1 MVINE
6 HDTTIIRDLSK
17 KVRDI
22 AALPI
27 MEERRSMWKRHHRL
41 ERVRPMVLVF
51 PEGSWRELLP
61 DSSLECEGEA
71 AREIEW
77 ELKRRIYEHD
87 HFNQDKPVESRWVVA
102 KVIDNSGWGLESRYI
117 ESSNETG
124 AWGFDPVINEPA
136 DLEKLHY
143 PEITYDPEETQRRLE
158 FAEELLGDIL
168 EVKLKGV
175 SRISFH
181 LMSIYCRLRGLE
193 QVMWDMYDNA
203 EMLHRAMSIL
213 EEGHKRIIKQYEE
226 LDLLDLNNDETYHSS
241 GGVGYTDELP
251 RPDFDGDSNGPHGG
265 GKAGSNPDGASNGNG
280 DKAGSNGGRVRPCD
294 MWASAEA
301 QEMAQVS
308 PAMHAEFI
316 LPYEKRLLKPFGLN
330 GYGCCEDLTN
340 KMEDVFTIP
349 NIRRISISP
358 WANVAR
364 CAEKLKGDYIF
375 SWKPHPG
382 YIAGDFSPEGIRDY
396 IKKALESTRGC
407 VMEMILKDTHT
418 CQHQPDRFDEWTG
431 IAMEL
436 AEQY

>member
-1 MVINE
+1 MGLNNN
-6 HDTTIIRDLSK
+6 DTTIIRDAAK

-27 MEERRSMWKRHHRL
+27 MEKRRQMWMRHHRL
-41 ERVRPMVLVF
+41 RRVRPMVLVF

-61 DSSLECEGEA
+61 DSSLECEEEA
-71 AREIEW
+71 AQGIEW

-87 HFNQDKPVESRWVVA
+87 HFNQDKPVESRWIVNKVVR
-102 KVIDNSGWGLESRYI
+102 DSGWGLESRYI

-124 AWGFDPVINEPA
+124 AWGFDPVINGPA

-143 PEITYDPEETQRRLE
+143 PEITYDPEETRRRLE
-158 FAEELLGDIL
+158 FAQELFGDII

-213 EEGHKRIIKQYEE
+213 EEGHRRIIEQYVEQ
-226 LDLLDLNNDETYHSS
+226 DLMDLNNDETYHSS

-251 RPDFDGDSNGPHGG
+251 QPDFDGGG
-265 GKAGSNPDGASNGNG
+265 DGGSNP
-280 DKAGSNGGRVRPCD
+280 GRVRPRD

-316 LPYEKRLLKPFGLN
+316 LPYEKRLLEPFGLN

-364 CAEKLKGDYIF
+364 CAEKLKSDYIF

-396 IKKALESTRGC
+396 IKKALDSTRGC

-418 CQHQPDRFDEWTG
+418 CQHNPDRFDRWTE